1 MVTTKKFV
9 PALLAA
15 AMYILCVGVGIVHA
29 STFGSVQG
37 KVTDA
42 SGQPVAGVKISLA
55 GEGTVTTDKSGSYVL
70 DGIDPGQYQ
79 MDATKKG
86 YQETSI
92 TVTIVQDVPQ
102 ELDLTLTPQQDAK

>member
-1 MVTTKKFV
+1 MVTTKKFMPV
-9 PALLAA
+9 LLAA
-15 AMYILCVGVGIVHA
+15 ALFILSVGGSSVHA

-55 GEGTVTTDKSGSYVL
+55 GEGSVTTDKSGAYAL

-79 MDATKKG
+79 MDTTKKG
-86 YQETSI
+86 YQKTSI
-92 TVTIVQDVPQ
+92 SVTITQDVPQ
-102 ELDLTLTPQQDAK
+102 EIDLTLIPQPDTK

>member
-15 AMYILCVGVGIVHA
+15 ALFILCIGVGIVHA

-42 SGQPVAGVKISLA
+42 SGQPVAGVKILLA

-79 MDATKKG
+79 MDATKAG
-86 YQETSI
+86 YQKTSI
-92 TVTIVQDVPQ
+92 TVTIIQDVPQ
-102 ELDLTLTPQQDAK
+102 EVDLALTPQPGTK

>member
-9 PALLAA
+9 PVLLAA
-15 AMYILCVGVGIVHA
+15 AMLVSCVGAGMVRA

-37 KVTDA
+37 RVTDA
-42 SGQPVAGVKISLA
+42 SGQPVAGVKVSLS
-55 GEGTVTTDKSGSYVL
+55 GEGSATTDKSGAYVL

-79 MDATKKG
+79 MAVTKTG
-86 YQETSI
+86 YQNQSV
-92 TVTIVQDVPQ
+92 TVTITQDVPQ